1 MTDLD
6 RYGLFALAV
15 VILLIL
21 FISMGNMDCDE
32 DNEGYESVSL
42 ITELPVPEAVEV
54 DDTIS
59 GLFPTNSGLSPT
71 NSGLSPTNSPRGSA
85 QAREDFDFDEDPAS
99 YPRSDADSPSG
110 TGAKPQ
116 PKANT
121 LRGAYILHKV
131 REGESYSSI
140 SKKYYGS
147 TLFWDC
153 VQTANPGITP
163 KSLKVGQMIRVPKK
177 PNSSVAA
184 AGGARRAGG
193 AKNTTRTQ
201 AVQSIR
207 HTVKKNDT
215 LAGISK
221 RYYGTTRKWRL
232 IYDANRSK
240 ISNPD
245 MLTVGA
251 SLSIPN

>member
-21 FISMGNMDCDE
+21 FISMGNMECDE

-42 ITELPVPEAVEV
+42 ITELPVPEAVEI

-59 GLFPTNSGLSPT
+59 GLSPAISGLSPAI
-71 NSGLSPTNSPRGSA
+71 SGLSPPGSA
-85 QAREDFDFDEDPAS
+85 PVRDDFNFDEGPAS
-99 YPRSDADSPSG
+99 YPGSEGNPKVRRPS
-110 TGAKPQ
+110 TQ
-116 PKANT
+116 T
-121 LRGAYILHKV
+121 VRGAYILHKV

-140 SKKYYGS
+140 AKKYFGS
-147 TLFWDC
+147 TLFWDS
-153 VQTANPGITP
+153 VQNANPGVTP
-163 KSLKVGQMIRVPKK
+163 RSLKVGQLIRVPKK
-177 PNSSVAA
+177 PNPTVASA
-184 AGGARRAGG
+184 KG
-193 AKNTTRTQ
+193 AKKTTKEQSNR
-201 AVQSIR
+201 AVR
-207 HTVKKNDT
+207 HKVRKNDT

-232 IYDANRSK
+232 IYDANRTK

-245 MLTVGA
+245 VLSVGVN
-251 SLSIPN
+251 LSIPQ

>member
-21 FISMGNMDCDE
+21 FISMGNMECDE

-42 ITELPVPEAVEV
+42 ITELPVPEVVEM
-54 DDTIS
+54 DETIS
-59 GLFPTNSGLSPT
+59 GSSPT
-71 NSGLSPTNSPRGSA
+71 R
-85 QAREDFDFDEDPAS
+85 RDFNFEEGPAP
-99 YPRSDADSPSG
+99 YPGGGEASEEHPSME
-110 TGAKPQ
+110 TA
-116 PKANT
+116 
-121 LRGAYILHKV
+121 RGAYILHKV

-140 SKKYYGS
+140 AKKYYGS
-147 TLFWDC
+147 IVYWDS
-153 VQTANPGITP
+153 VQHANPGVTP
-163 KSLKVGQMIRVPKK
+163 RSLKVGQLIRVPKK
-177 PNSSVAA
+177 PKSLALSGR
-184 AGGARRAGG
+184 GG
-193 AKNTTRTQ
+193 
-201 AVQSIR
+201 QSATKKTLTSPPIR
-207 HTVKKNDT
+207 HKVRKNDT

-221 RYYGTTRKWRL
+221 HYYGTTRKWRL

-251 SLSIPN
+251 DLSIPQ